1 MLKLS
6 TGPRQSGRRMRR
18 WWFVAALV
26 LVGAGVAVPAY
37 AAEEPGVD
45 PGAEATRVL
54 QQQGYSTAPE
64 DFLPS
69 EATPSLSSA
78 DSSSATETVTLRSS
92 ASGYAVVCKGTTS
105 SNAVRDPHYSK
116 GAGGAIFKT
125 VLKCTGTG
133 LASVKVRTQGL
144 LTFAPSASSTNTNVT
159 FSRRASS
166 DQTQTITV
174 NGAEKTYYTP
184 KTGLNGGRGTGYWRA
199 TSTWYFVVDGK
210 YSTVGSH
217 TKTVWKAI

>member
-1 MLKLS
+1 
-6 TGPRQSGRRMRR
+6 MRR

-105 SNAVRDPHYSK
+105 SNAVRDPHYSN
-116 GAGGAIFKT
+116 
-125 VLKCTGTG
+125 
-133 LASVKVRTQGL
+133 
-144 LTFAPSASSTNTNVT
+144 NTNVT